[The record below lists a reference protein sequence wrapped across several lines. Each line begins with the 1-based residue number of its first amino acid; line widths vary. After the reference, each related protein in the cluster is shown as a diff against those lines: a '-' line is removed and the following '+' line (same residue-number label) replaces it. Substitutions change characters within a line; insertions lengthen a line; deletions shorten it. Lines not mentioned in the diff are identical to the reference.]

1 MINQLQR
8 ALVLGSLGA
17 TGLMIVQPFAQITR
31 CAGVVLAI
39 LAKKNIHPGCF
50 RNRRN
55 RMTRQKHENG
65 GGGWIRTIEL
75 IEGRFTVC
83 CGWPLRY
90 PTGDFSDSRVMVERK
105 GFEPS
110 TPTLRT

>member
-1 MINQLQR
+1 MQER
-8 ALVLGSLGA
+8 K
-17 TGLMIVQPFAQITR
+17 
-31 CAGVVLAI
+31 AG
-39 LAKKNIHPGCF
+39 AKKLNEAFVTAKNDISDWYCT
-50 RNRRN
+50 NRPLIETILDVPN
-55 RMTRQKHENG
+55 LVQKFLPAPSFGGEPENG

-90 PTGDFSDSRVMVERK
+90 PTTRGFRRNAYLVERK